1 MEKNDNGI
9 ICPECQ
15 REHEVGAGTYVR
27 LEGSLYIGKDRGL
40 LNPTKEQP
48 VLMCI
53 PCFIKYLQRV
63 QADLI
68 ENQRRKIKDIE
79 GTIRTLSTSDSEEAS
94 MPVIEAPDIPEFMK

>member
-15 REHEVGAGTYVR
+15 REHEVGAGTYIR

-40 LNPTKEQP
+40 LSLTKEQP
-48 VLMCI
+48 VIMCI
-53 PCFIKYLQRV
+53 PCFIKYLQRI

-68 ENQRRKIKDIE
+68 EAQRDKIKSIE
-79 GTIRTLSTSDSEEAS
+79 DTIQILSTSDSEEPS
-94 MPVIEAPDIPEFMK
+94 MPAIEAPDIPEFMK